1 MSIPRLLAP
10 ACALLLAASSA
21 LVGASRPEQLDEN
34 LAALDGPA
42 FDAEEIEQ
50 IDAVADSID
59 VDLWAGSAT
68 A

>member
-1 MSIPRLLAP
+1 MVA
-10 ACALLLAASSA
+10 SA
-21 LVGASRPEQLDEN
+21 LIGASRPEQLDEN

-42 FDAEEIEQ
+42 FDVEELEQ
-50 IDAVADSID
+50 IDAVADAID